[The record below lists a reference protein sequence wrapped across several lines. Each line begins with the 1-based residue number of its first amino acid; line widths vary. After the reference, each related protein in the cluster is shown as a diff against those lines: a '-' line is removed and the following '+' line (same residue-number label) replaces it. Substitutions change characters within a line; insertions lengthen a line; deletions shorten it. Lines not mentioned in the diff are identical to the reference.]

1 MNLNNDVH
9 RSYTR
14 QPEMKKRF
22 FYLSLSLIHAWTD
35 DREQKASD
43 ESIDAWGGG
52 GGGVRVLA
60 VGS

>member
-43 ESIDAWGGG
+43 EEREIGG